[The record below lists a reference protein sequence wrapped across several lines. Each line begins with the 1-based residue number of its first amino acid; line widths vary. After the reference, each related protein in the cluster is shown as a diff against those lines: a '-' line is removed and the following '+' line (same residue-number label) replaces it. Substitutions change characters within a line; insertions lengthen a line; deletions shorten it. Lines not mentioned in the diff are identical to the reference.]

1 MAKRKKHEEHEEH
14 ENHERWLV
22 TYADMITLLMVLF
35 IVLFSIGQVDLKKFK
50 ELAEGFNGEGS
61 NAGAG
66 VIEGGDGVL
75 AASGTAPD
83 MGLDLAQQALQE
95 KQQREAAAKSEG
107 ESMDVAQHQIAEQL
121 AAVGLGDAV
130 HFTHEA

>member
-35 IVLFSIGQVDLKKFK
+35 IVLFSIGQTDLKKFK
-50 ELAEGFNGEGS
+50 ELADSFNGKGS
-61 NAGAG
+61 NAGAS

-75 AASGTAPD
+75 ASSGSAPD

-95 KQQREAAAKSEG
+95 KQAAAAKAKSES
-107 ESMDVAQHQIAEQL
+107 ESMDVAQHQIS
-121 AAVGLGDAV
+121 D
-130 HFTHEA
+130 